1 MPALGF
7 LKKKRTREDKTDPSS
22 SQPTS
27 PITPVTP
34 TRAFESFNTI
44 PSNSASNTSAAT
56 QSQSTTKSNESSASA
71 GGGPQMNAQAAHP
84 AVPYGI
90 QHTPSPGHAITPH
103 NLPSI
108 NNLINLPQTDGH
120 HGAPPPQPQ
129 TQMQAQVP
137 AQVSAYPSSEVR
149 VTKGKYSLN
158 DFDLLRTLGTGS
170 FGRVHLVQSKHNQR
184 FYAVK
189 VLKKAQVVKMK
200 QDAKNL
206 YMVMDFVEGGEL
218 FSLLRKSGRFP
229 NPVAKFYAA
238 EVTLALEYLHSRN
251 IIYRDL
257 KPENLLLDRHGH
269 LKITDFGFAKRVP
282 DKTWTLCGTPD
293 YLAPEVVSNKGYNK
307 SVDWWSLGILI
318 YEMLCGYTPFWD
330 SGSPMKI
337 YENILRGKVKYPA
350 YVHPDAQDLLER
362 LITPDLTK
370 RLGNLYGGSQDVKEH
385 PWFSEVTWDRL
396 SRKDIDA
403 PYTPPVKAG
412 SGDASQFDRYP
423 EETEK
428 YGQPGMVTYLRT
440 SNPPS
445 YDYNYTKHFL
455 WAYDPRHFARCAI
468 ALLEQK
474 FKQKFKQKLEH
485 EYAASVVRGQHLKS
499 RLSPHPMRLI
509 SPSDASFNTCEDHPL
524 TPDEFQNF
532 LDRRGA
538 FAPPK
543 LRNDVELL
551 DGIRLVIQRDA
562 EHHDT
567 FSPNFISLTHE
578 QYRSMVRKLHL
589 PFRAVEGGSFV
600 GPVFWCE
607 YDQDEDDRHLQ
618 IIFRKSD
625 VRKKGRTRGWEIMLS
640 YSFRTG
646 ITTGFV
652 KGTES
657 SKITDAIKHLTSC
670 RREIGHPM
678 LLPIIILSHDL
689 SPEVDTRQRDARD
702 WLRRLENAITMRTEI
717 DRKEEYTDFDVDGIN
732 RDLVECH
739 SQVLWKRPQAYQDII
754 KEMKA
759 AMGKFGNSIPP
770 EKNTKKMKAC
780 HNSMGSRLEFY
791 RVKMTGQEHY
801 IHTTLERLHI
811 QRQALYN
818 IITQKESKLNLE
830 MAAQQRRLAH
840 ASKRDGTAMKTL
852 SLLGAIFLPGTFLS
866 SVFSMTFFQFNVLSQ
881 ELWIY
886 FVITIPLTLA
896 IVGTWWILDRRR
908 ERRYA
913 SEDMDIEQG
922 IARMETEILAIMRKK
937 TMNKAS
943 TWGSI
948 NKVPTASS
956 KTHHSVF
963 HHHHHDDSL
972 EKDG

>member
-1 MPALGF
+1 MPTLGF
-7 LKKKRTREDKTDPSS
+7 LKKKRTREDKADPSS

-44 PSNSASNTSAAT
+44 PSKSTSITTTAT
-56 QSQSTTKSNESSASA
+56 QAQSTSQSNETSVSA
-71 GGGPQMNAQAAHP
+71 GGGPQMNPPAVHQ

-90 QHTPSPGHAITPH
+90 QQSPSPGHMVTPH

-120 HGAPPPQPQ
+120 HGTPPPQPQ
-129 TQMQAQVP
+129 AQV
-137 AQVSAYPSSEVR
+137 QVPTQVPVYQSSEQR

-200 QDAKNL
+200 QVEHTNDERRMLGEVKHPFLITLWGTFQDARNL

-370 RLGNLYGGSQDVKEH
+370 RLGNLYGGPQDVKGH
-385 PWFSEVTWDRL
+385 PWFAEVTWDRL

-428 YGQPGMVTYLRT
+428 YGQPG
-440 SNPPS
+440 N
-445 YDYNYTKHFL
+445 D
-455 WAYDPRHFARCAI
+455 
-468 ALLEQK
+468 
-474 FKQKFKQKLEH
+474 
-485 EYAASVVRGQHLKS
+485 EYGNL
-499 RLSPHPMRLI
+499 
-509 SPSDASFNTCEDHPL
+509 FT
-524 TPDEFQNF
+524 EF
-532 LDRRGA
+532 
-538 FAPPK
+538 
-543 LRNDVELL
+543 
-551 DGIRLVIQRDA
+551 
-562 EHHDT
+562 
-567 FSPNFISLTHE
+567 
-578 QYRSMVRKLHL
+578 
-589 PFRAVEGGSFV
+589 
-600 GPVFWCE
+600 
-607 YDQDEDDRHLQ
+607 
-618 IIFRKSD
+618 
-625 VRKKGRTRGWEIMLS
+625 
-640 YSFRTG
+640 
-646 ITTGFV
+646 
-652 KGTES
+652 
-657 SKITDAIKHLTSC
+657 
-670 RREIGHPM
+670 
-678 LLPIIILSHDL
+678 
-689 SPEVDTRQRDARD
+689 
-702 WLRRLENAITMRTEI
+702 
-717 DRKEEYTDFDVDGIN
+717 
-732 RDLVECH
+732 
-739 SQVLWKRPQAYQDII
+739 
-754 KEMKA
+754 
-759 AMGKFGNSIPP
+759 
-770 EKNTKKMKAC
+770 
-780 HNSMGSRLEFY
+780 
-791 RVKMTGQEHY
+791 
-801 IHTTLERLHI
+801 
-811 QRQALYN
+811 
-818 IITQKESKLNLE
+818 
-830 MAAQQRRLAH
+830 
-840 ASKRDGTAMKTL
+840 
-852 SLLGAIFLPGTFLS
+852 
-866 SVFSMTFFQFNVLSQ
+866 
-881 ELWIY
+881 
-886 FVITIPLTLA
+886 
-896 IVGTWWILDRRR
+896 
-908 ERRYA
+908 
-913 SEDMDIEQG
+913 
-922 IARMETEILAIMRKK
+922 
-937 TMNKAS
+937 
-943 TWGSI
+943 
-948 NKVPTASS
+948 
-956 KTHHSVF
+956 
-963 HHHHHDDSL
+963 
-972 EKDG
+972 